1 MAGDSNCDWA
11 EISET
16 KELKTIEWIVAML
29 GCALFVFVSRV
40 PQLLVPFVGR
50 SWLVKGIIPY
60 SLQNIKVR
68 QTDGLF
74 DCSSIG
80 NNGNIDSFST
90 YSRSN

>member
-40 PQLLVPFVGR
+40 PQLLVPFMGR
-50 SWLVKGIIPY
+50 PWSVLSIISY
-60 SLQNIKVR
+60 TLTNV
-68 QTDGLF
+68 
-74 DCSSIG
+74 
-80 NNGNIDSFST
+80 
-90 YSRSN
+90 

>member
-40 PQLLVPFVGR
+40 PQLLVPFMGR
-50 SWLVKGIIPY
+50 PWSVSGIFPDILP
-60 SLQNIKVR
+60 NVKVR
-68 QTDGLF
+68 
-74 DCSSIG
+74 
-80 NNGNIDSFST
+80 
-90 YSRSN
+90 